1 MDCTFVAPGKD
12 GFESAILEGD
22 CDLYSAPAFAKAAL
36 SRIAAGT
43 RRLRIDLSR
52 VEYLDSSGVGALIRI
67 LQEAKKRGCELR
79 FSGVGG
85 SPRKVLKMTNV
96 LTLMKEEGRP

>member
-1 MDCTFVAPGKD
+1 MECTFVAPGED
-12 GFESAILEGD
+12 GFEGAILEGD

-36 SRIAAGT
+36 SRIASGAK
-43 RRLRIDLSR
+43 RLRLDLSR

-67 LQEAKKRGCELR
+67 LQEARRRGCELR
-79 FSGVGG
+79 FVGVGG

-96 LTLMKEEGRP
+96 LNLMHEENRP